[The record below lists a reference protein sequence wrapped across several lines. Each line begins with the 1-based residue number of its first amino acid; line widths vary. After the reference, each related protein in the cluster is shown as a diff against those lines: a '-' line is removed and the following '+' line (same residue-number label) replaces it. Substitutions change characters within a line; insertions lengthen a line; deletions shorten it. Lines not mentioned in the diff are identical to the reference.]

1 MTWQPLLAL
10 PARLLAPLLLLL
22 LALLLSGTHYW
33 LELSQIGKVVET
45 RMTQSLRERL
55 GLEQTRLESRLG
67 RGDRAVVR
75 RLVSGLAL
83 HEGVS
88 DAWLVDGEGR
98 VVAALARQE
107 LERPLAE
114 ALAGQ
119 TPPLRQAALAAL
131 REKNAAIQIV
141 AIAGEPVLFGHLPIR
156 PNHHLLVRVDLT
168 RSLAAGVHEAQGEL
182 WREVATIMLLAAL
195 MAALLH
201 MLWFRRVT
209 ELTATVAALGTGQ
222 LDARARLKGRDELA
236 EIGAAIDRM
245 AGELQRHHG
254 RLQQLSTLI
263 EHSPVVAI
271 IWRSAP
277 GWPVSLVSE
286 NIRQWGYG
294 RDELLSGRLNYADL
308 IHPDDLPRIEA
319 DVAAHIAAG
328 PDEYRQEYRLRHADG
343 HWLWIADRTWLTRD
357 ASGAVTQIEGVLLDV
372 SEQHRL
378 EETQRQQG
386 ESLRQQNVEL
396 ERFNRAMVGREL
408 EMIRLK
414 EQVAEL
420 VRQARQS

>member
-1 MTWQPLLAL
+1 M
-10 PARLLAPLLLLL
+10 LLL
-22 LALLLSGTHYW
+22 LAFLFSGAHYW
-33 LELSQIGKVVET
+33 VELSRIGKEVEMQ
-45 RMTQSLRERL
+45 MTHSMRERL
-55 GLEQTRLESRLG
+55 GVEQSRLETQIGQGNLLW
-67 RGDRAVVR
+67 VR

-88 DAWLVDGEGR
+88 HAWLVDDAGR
-98 VVAALARQE
+98 VVAALSRQE
-107 LERPLAE
+107 LDRPLNE
-114 ALAGQ
+114 VLAGQ
-119 TPPLRQAALAAL
+119 TPPLRQVALDAL
-131 REKNAAIQIV
+131 RQKSVGIHLHS
-141 AIAGEPVLFGHLPIR
+141 IAGESVLLGYLPIR
-156 PNHHLLVRVDLT
+156 PNHHLLLRVDQT
-168 RSLAAGVHEAQGEL
+168 HSLAAGVHEAQGEL
-182 WREVATIMLLAAL
+182 WREVATILLLAAL

-209 ELTATVAALGTGQ
+209 RLTATVAALGAGQ

-271 IWRSAP
+271 VWRSAP
-277 GWPVSLVSE
+277 GWPVSFVSE

-294 RDELLSGRLNYADL
+294 RDELLAGQLHYADL

-319 DVAAHIAAG
+319 DVAAHLAAG
-328 PDEYRQEYRLRHADG
+328 PDEYHQEYRLRHADG

-357 ASGAVTQIEGVLLDV
+357 ASGAVTQIEGVLLDI

-386 ESLRQQNVEL
+386 ESLRQQNAEL
-396 ERFNRAMVGREL
+396 ERFNHAMVGREL

-420 VRQARQS
+420 SRQARQS